1 MKKLSPLLSDI
12 DPAVLRLVEEDMR
25 SAGTLINHLQQRL
38 GEQTTE
44 VWEKMAQASGRRFI
58 ATPAEAGPI
67 DARLLTQNDALDYLV
82 LPRVRSF
89 TTISLM
95 TPDPFAKLSD
105 VTALKARFA
114 PLVPGGE
121 ASIRLDVTTPAC
133 FRELFNLIYPEAWR
147 SYRDTADAAVLAA
160 LLPRLAW
167 AEHRPTPE
175 EEAEARATFR
185 GLRFIDP
192 LLEKQEEFTD
202 EFAEIFTARRLYPHS
217 RNEGGHLTV
226 LGALIGDE
234 EEELKA
240 LRQRVD
246 NLSLALNQP
255 LHLALTS
262 PRRLI
267 QLL

>member
-1 MKKLSPLLSDI
+1 MIQLSPLLNDI
-12 DPAVLRLVEEDMR
+12 DPDVLRLVEQDMR

-38 GEQTTE
+38 GNKTE
-44 VWEKMAQASGRRFI
+44 EMWAKMAQASGRRFI

-105 VTALKARFA
+105 VAPLKGRFA
-114 PLVPGGE
+114 ALVPGGE
-121 ASIRLDVTTPAC
+121 ASIRLDITTPTC
-133 FRELFNLIYPEAWR
+133 FRELFSLIYPEAWH

-160 LLPRLAW
+160 LLPRRAW
-167 AEHRPTPE
+167 AKHRPTPE

-192 LLEKQEEFTD
+192 LLEAPQEFSP
-202 EFAEIFTARRLYPHS
+202 EFAEIFTTRRLYPHS
-217 RNEGGHLTV
+217 RDEGGHLTV

-234 EEELKA
+234 EQELRA
-240 LRQRVD
+240 LRQRID
-246 NLSLALNQP
+246 SLSVALNQP

-267 QLL
+267 HLL